1 MHKNKL
7 VRATQFFCLNF
18 LLANST
24 NKPCGVWA
32 VGLGGVGV
40 TKRERGKYRKFLPFP
55 LWDKIFSKEDSIE
68 SFIEYDIEEYLNS
81 KSFKK
86 VMKLYSNKENQ
97 AR

>member
-1 MHKNKL
+1 MKEYFGKL
-7 VRATQFFCLNF
+7 Y
-18 LLANST
+18 S
-24 NKPCGVWA
+24 K
-32 VGLGGVGV
+32 
-40 TKRERGKYRKFLPFP
+40 K
-55 LWDKIFSKEDSIE
+55 DKIFSKEDSIE